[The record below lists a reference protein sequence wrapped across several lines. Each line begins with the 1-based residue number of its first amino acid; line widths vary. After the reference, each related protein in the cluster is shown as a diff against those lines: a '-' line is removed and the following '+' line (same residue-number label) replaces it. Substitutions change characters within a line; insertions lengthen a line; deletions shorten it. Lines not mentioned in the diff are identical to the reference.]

1 MRRRVLILLAA
12 LLLAV
17 ISGIS
22 LLSYVRGADRRAVQ
36 GKQGVWV
43 LIATRHIPADTSG
56 ADVAKLTESI
66 LVPAE
71 TVPTGALTGWDS
83 SLDGLRLTAPL
94 EASQLLLRPLFQ
106 TPVPSASP
114 SRRLTVPPDRLAV
127 TVALSI
133 APQVAGDVTTGDEV
147 TVYAS
152 CPLQPRDSDPPPQ
165 TRALL
170 PRTEIIAIGEAP
182 EPAAGPASPGPS
194 ASHQREIIGT
204 TGGGQATTGERYV
217 VTLAVGA
224 KDAQRLVH
232 ASRYCALHL
241 AMLGATVKV
250 TPGDGVDTD
259 GLY

>member
-1 MRRRVLILLAA
+1 VRRRVLILFAA
-12 LLLAV
+12 VLLAV
-17 ISGIS
+17 ISGVS
-22 LLSYVRGADRRAVQ
+22 LLSYVRGADRRAVA
-36 GKQGVWV
+36 GKQGVSV
-43 LIATRHIPADTSG
+43 LIATQRIPADTSG
-56 ADVAKLTESI
+56 ADVRKLTESI

-71 TVPTGALTGWDS
+71 TVPTGALTSWDS
-83 SLDGLRLTAPL
+83 SLDGLRLTAPM

-106 TPVPSASP
+106 TPTPSASP

-152 CPLQPRDSDPPPQ
+152 CPLEPKDTDPPPQ

-170 PRTEIIAIGEAP
+170 PRTEVIAIGEAP
-182 EPAAGPASPGPS
+182 EPAAGSSPGPS
-194 ASHQREIIGT
+194 ASQQSDLLGT
-204 TGGGQATTGERYV
+204 GDGPAVTGERYV

-224 KDAQRLVH
+224 TDAQRLVH
-232 ASRYCALHL
+232 ASRYCALYL

-250 TPGDGVDTD
+250 TPGGGVDTD